1 MRHPAA
7 SKFSKD
13 YLAKKKKKKRGNHR
27 QVFLFLFVFC
37 FLSLKWKQ
45 LFLQKCKAGRT
56 RFRKGMMHILFI
68 HVYIQS
74 FHKQNSFQKPM
85 VKAEFKFPK
94 GTYIPEKGSDMHI
107 ANKLLYA
114 LKEVITR

>member
-1 MRHPAA
+1 
-7 SKFSKD
+7 
-13 YLAKKKKKKRGNHR
+13 
-27 QVFLFLFVFC
+27 
-37 FLSLKWKQ
+37 
-45 LFLQKCKAGRT
+45 
-56 RFRKGMMHILFI
+56 
-68 HVYIQS
+68 
-74 FHKQNSFQKPM
+74 M